1 MIGKF
6 IGFNAALLIAGAAVP
21 AQAVSQTTPAKPA
34 TAPARKAPPTRA
46 QIADLARNN
55 FKIMDANKDGFLSV
69 EEITAQNKKMVS
81 GMISARDKRM
91 NEMFDRLDQNKDGQ
105 ISRAEFQ
112 ASGRKID
119 AADAKPAVTKMD
131 TNRDG
136 KVSVDEFVADITS
149 NFDRRDT
156 NRNGQLDA
164 NELRAKPTK

>member
-6 IGFNAALLIAGAAVP
+6 IGFNAALLIVGAAVP
-21 AQAVSQTTPAKPA
+21 AQAVSQTTPAKSA
-34 TAPARKAPPTRA
+34 TAPVRKAPPTRA

-119 AADAKPAVTKMD
+119 AAVTKMD